1 MAINDFHGRYFFL
14 SNFSEHPFWYNGRQW
29 KTVEHAFQ
37 AAKCMNGS
45 DYDKIHQAATPGE
58 AKRLGRRCTLIPNWD
73 NIRIDIMREC
83 LLMKFLCNDELLSQ
97 LMSTGDEELVE
108 GNTWNDTFW
117 GRVKKGDG
125 SWKGNNMLGKLLME
139 IRENCREGNYCWIA
153 VDRFEDNGVKNNA
166 TILRVF
172 KNRTHAME
180 FIAEQTTDKINP
192 FEAGAY
198 RIKPILF
205 G

>member
-1 MAINDFHGRYFFL
+1 MINDFHGKHFFL
-14 SNFSEHPFWYNGRQW
+14 SNFYESPFWYNGRQW
-29 KTVEHAFQ
+29 KTIEHAFQ

-45 DYDKIHQAATPGE
+45 DYDKIHAAATPGE
-58 AKRLGRRCTLIPNWD
+58 AKRLGRRCALIPSWD
-73 NIRIDIMREC
+73 NLRVNVMREC
-83 LLMKFLCNDELLSQ
+83 LLMKFLGNDEMLTRLLN
-97 LMSTGDEELVE
+97 TGDEELVE

-117 GRVKKGDG
+117 GCTRKTDG

-139 IRENCREGNYCWIA
+139 IRENFRADNYCWVA
-153 VDRFEDNGVKNNA
+153 VDRFENNVIDNN
-166 TILRVF
+166 TPILKVF
-172 KNRTHAME
+172 KSRNHAMR
-180 FIAEQTTDKINP
+180 FIAEQTIDKINP

>member
-1 MAINDFHGRYFFL
+1 VAITKFEGEYAFL
-14 SNFSEHPFWYNGRQW
+14 SNFYESPLWYNGKLW
-29 KTVEHAFQ
+29 PTVEHAFQ
-37 AAKCMNGS
+37 AAKCMNSS
-45 DYDKIHQAATPGE
+45 DYDKIYTAATPGE

-73 NIRIDIMREC
+73 HIRVNVMREC
-83 LLMKFLCNDELLSQ
+83 LLMKFLGNDEMLTRLLN
-97 LMSTGDEELVE
+97 TGDEELVE

-117 GRVKKGDG
+117 GCTRNNDG

-139 IRENCREGNYCWIA
+139 IRENYRAGNYCWIA
-153 VDRFEDNGVKNNA
+153 VDRLEDNGINSNA
-166 TILRVF
+166 PILKVF
-172 KNRTHAME
+172 KNRNHAMK
-180 FIAEQTTDKINP
+180 FIAEQTIDKTNP